1 MSKNNPDD
9 DDYVRPIYR
18 TSYGEI
24 AIVVVAAFCTL
35 AFVLMMVLPSPFA
48 KYEKAKV
55 EQEKKERQDALSR
68 PVPGGEVSVG
78 ILPKK
83 P

>member
-1 MSKNNPDD
+1 MSKKNPDD
-9 DDYVRPIYR
+9 DNYVRPIYR

-24 AIVVVAAFCTL
+24 AIVVVAAFCTM

-48 KYEKAKV
+48 KYEKARV
-55 EQEKKERQDALSR
+55 EQEKKDRQEALSK
-68 PVPGGEVSVG
+68 PVPGGEVTVG
-78 ILPKK
+78 IVPKK